1 MAQLDS
7 LSATILR
14 DTTGAPYTSAKAYY
28 WSDVGAT
35 TPLTTYSDAGLT
47 SANTNPVVADGTT
60 GAFGAIYLQAKRYWV
75 TVKTSAD
82 VSLTQFNRGPVDGYV
97 TLVESAA
104 APSPTYK
111 LMYWYDTT
119 TGKLKRRDSTNASWL
134 DLGGID
140 SLLNAAS
147 VTDQLTGT
155 DATKSSTPDSV
166 AALWQRG
173 TDIAS
178 AATLSLPASGG
189 GVYNITGTTNISA
202 ISSAQGGR
210 TLWLRF
216 AGALTLTHNGTSF
229 ILPGAANITTVA
241 GDMACFINEAAQ
253 DASGSNWRCFC
264 YQRGDGSFVSI
275 GTTLVAT
282 QADQETGTSVAR
294 ITTPGRQHFHDSSV
308 KAWIAFDG
316 TGTPTAT
323 DQYNFASGAG
333 GITDNGAGD
342 YTVTFVTALST
353 AAGYAAV
360 GMCNQAVA
368 GNTTSNHMQVQG
380 ASGGNVLGASCR
392 VTSGNANTGT
402 PGDENYNSVMFSGD
416 I

>member
-1 MAQLDS
+1 MAQLDA

-75 TVKTSAD
+75 TVTTSAG
-82 VSLTQFNRGPVDGYV
+82 VSLPQFNRGPVDGYV

-210 TLWLRF
+210 TLWLKF

-253 DASGSNWRCFC
+253 DASGSNWRCFN
-264 YQRGDGSFVSI
+264 YMRASGSPINVTDQI
-275 GTTLVAT
+275 AT
-282 QADQETGTSVAR
+282 QAEMEAFSSTAKIV
-294 ITTPGRQHFHDSSV
+294 TPGRVQYHPGV
-308 KAWIAFDG
+308 AKCWGYFDFAGG
-316 TGTPTAT
+316 TNASHNITSITDTAVGRITVTIAT
-323 DQYNFASGAG
+323 DFSSANWVCVGELETTG
-333 GITDNGAGD
+333 GLCNTHQ
-342 YTVTFVTALST
+342 SK
-353 AAGYAAV
+353 AAGSIELRSSNGNSAAL
-360 GMCNQAVA
+360 QDATSYDFA
-368 GNTTSNHMQVQG
+368 GF
-380 ASGGNVLGASCR
+380 
-392 VTSGNANTGT
+392 
-402 PGDENYNSVMFSGD
+402 GDQ
-416 I
+416 